1 MKFKLI
7 GDPADGFRGPHEDT
21 ILGVRLRR
29 DDYTEVS
36 DPKLI
41 ARLQRHSHVAEQP
54 SELTPFVWVEDA
66 TAPAVVTAS
75 PDYVAYVGGEMQA
88 VPPPRRRGRPPK
100 VREPNG

>member
-54 SELTPFVWVEDA
+54 SELTPFVCV
-66 TAPAVVTAS
+66 
-75 PDYVAYVGGEMQA
+75 GEMQA

>member
-7 GDPADGFRGPHEDT
+7 GDPADGFRGPREDT

-36 DPKLI
+36 DPKSV

-54 SELTPFVWVEDA
+54 SEVTPFE
-66 TAPAVVTAS
+66 
-75 PDYVAYVGGEMQA
+75 YVGEMQA

-100 VREPNG
+100 IREPNG